1 MSTPCRRT
9 GSQREN
15 EGAADFFGGFH
26 YDEKDVMAKIKSHDQ
41 PGINTEESILEALR
55 PQSFEDYI
63 GQAKIKANLKLIIDA
78 AKGRG
83 EPCDH
88 LLFYGQAGLGKTT
101 LAYIIG
107 REMNANIRSTSGPAI
122 EKAGDM
128 AALLSNLEANEILFI
143 DEIHRLNKM
152 AEEILYPALE
162 SRKLHL
168 IVGKGPSART
178 FTLDLPPFT
187 VLGATTKVNM
197 LSAPLR
203 SRFGATF
210 RLDYYQNED
219 IEKIIAR
226 SAQILG
232 VAIKPEAAR
241 ALAQASRFTPRV
253 ANRLLKRARDYAQ
266 VYKKRVI
273 DPEVVSAT
281 LQMLEIDRLGLDET
295 DRELL
300 RIIIQKFNGGPV
312 GLKTLAAALNEE
324 METIEEVYEPFLMK
338 LGLLNRTSLG
348 RMATPL
354 AYEHL
359 GLRRGQKLI

>member
-1 MSTPCRRT
+1 MDIPKKAP
-9 GSQREN
+9 E
-15 EGAADFFGGFH
+15 
-26 YDEKDVMAKIKSHDQ
+26 IK
-41 PGINTEESILEALR
+41 TEEEALEALR
-55 PQSFEDYI
+55 PTNFADYVGQS
-63 GQAKIKANLKLIIDA
+63 KIKANVKLIIDA
-78 AKGRG
+78 AKGRN

-107 REMNANIRSTSGPAI
+107 REMNVNVRSTSGPAI

-143 DEIHRLNKM
+143 DEIHRLNKL

-210 RLDYYQNED
+210 RLDYYQPED

-226 SAQILG
+226 SAKILG
-232 VAIKPEAAR
+232 VKVTPEAAA
-241 ALAQASRFTPRV
+241 ALARASRFTPRV

-266 VYKKRVI
+266 VYKKNVV
-273 DPEVVSAT
+273 DDEVVKAT
-281 LQMLEIDRLGLDET
+281 LQMLEIDDLGLEET

-300 RIIIQKFNGGPV
+300 CIIIQKFNGGPV

-348 RMATPL
+348 RMATPR

-359 GLRRGQKLI
+359 GLKRDKKLI

>member
-1 MSTPCRRT
+1 MPKKTPEIST
-9 GSQREN
+9 E
-15 EGAADFFGGFH
+15 EGA
-26 YDEKDVMAKIKSHDQ
+26 
-41 PGINTEESILEALR
+41 LEALR
-55 PQSFEDYI
+55 PQRFDDYI
-63 GQAKIKANLKLIIDA
+63 GQTKIKNNLRLIIDA
-78 AKGRG
+78 ARGRS
-83 EPCDH
+83 EACDH

-107 REMNANIRSTSGPAI
+107 REMNVNVRSTSGPAI

-128 AALLSNLEANEILFI
+128 AALLSNLEANEVLFI
-143 DEIHRLNKM
+143 DEIHRLNKL

-187 VLGATTKVNM
+187 VIGATTKVNM

-210 RLDYYQNED
+210 RLEYYQHDD
-219 IEKIIAR
+219 IEQIIAR
-226 SAQILG
+226 SAKILG
-232 VAIKPEAAR
+232 VAITSEAAQ
-241 ALAQASRFTPRV
+241 ALARASRFTPRI

-266 VYKKRVI
+266 VYQKKAI
-273 DPEVVSAT
+273 DLEVVQAT
-281 LQMLEIDRLGLDET
+281 LEMLEIDGLGLDET

-312 GLKTLAAALNEE
+312 GLKTLAAALNED

-359 GLRRGQKLI
+359 GLKREKKLL